1 MGTGFALLVAV
12 AGVSA
17 YLLVGGRHDRKDA
30 AVLPTRVIGTQA
42 VSIVNTG
49 PAGANPRPETLLA
62 SHSDLVFMAAESAVA
77 QWTSDQMAGGTYI
90 FIYLPDGLCLAAR
103 ASPRVPSLALEQCNL
118 QASQRWLR
126 QLPNVGPDGLD
137 YWQLRNL
144 ADGRCLAAGNAL
156 GNGESAARAWRSR
169 AASASPWASW
179 PPHTAPPCPPCSAKP
194 GPLWHKSRL
203 GRSVSRSPPGRA

>member
-1 MGTGFALLVAV
+1 MGTGFVLLLAV
-12 AGVSA
+12 AGVAA
-17 YLLVGGRHDRKDA
+17 YLIVGGTHDRKEA

-42 VSIVNTG
+42 VDIVNTG
-49 PAGANPRPETLLA
+49 AAGANPDPETLLA
-62 SHSDLVFMAAESAVA
+62 SHSDVVFMADGPTGA
-77 QWTSDQMAGGTYI
+77 QWTSDEMAGGTYI

-103 ASPRVPSLALEQCNL
+103 ASPLVPSLALEQCNL

-156 GNGESAARAWRSR
+156 GNRRFAAALQRCE
-169 AASASPWASW
+169 ASPGWRQQVAF
-179 PPHTAPPCPPCSAKP
+179 PTA
-194 GPLWHKSRL
+194 
-203 GRSVSRSPPGRA
+203 